1 MNAMENM
8 MNINFFKLNKLSFR
22 KFATTFKLSLEN
34 DLKRSYFGSV
44 LLLNRLYEK
53 FWLGIQKY

>member
-1 MNAMENM
+1 MNAWEN
-8 MNINFFKLNKLSFR
+8 MNINFFKLNRLSFR
-22 KFATTFKLSLEN
+22 KFTTTFKLSLEN